1 MGKPWTLDHGSSSHL
16 GVFIF
21 SSSLSP
27 DPYLFPALPLYT
39 SSCYTSKNCW
49 ARLASLQV
57 SGLLVGKPLVSVWM
71 KVCGFFSS
79 LWIHW
84 RFMINLRFFT
94 FIPEAEDWQV
104 TECLGLTVA
113 QNPSQL
119 SSKVSSFKDQLS
131 PAKDWLSGAGC
142 TLSSRYIR
150 LSAKD
155 LQPWP
160 HIIGWSWRRDD
171 FLNSQDLL
179 VRNLGCVISRAWFL
193 SPDDNQV
200 CIAERRRRV
209 SLGARP
215 SCGVLTLCWVRL
227 WENKVFT

>member
-84 RFMINLRFFT
+84 RFMINLRFFHLYSRGWGLASDWVLGAYSG
-94 FIPEAEDWQV
+94 PESFPTLFKSQFFQRPAF
-104 TECLGLTVA
+104 
-113 QNPSQL
+113 PSQGL
-119 SSKVSSFKDQLS
+119 AQ
-131 PAKDWLSGAGC
+131 
-142 TLSSRYIR
+142 
-150 LSAKD
+150 
-155 LQPWP
+155 
-160 HIIGWSWRRDD
+160 WSW
-171 FLNSQDLL
+171 LYTQQ
-179 VRNLGCVISRAWFL
+179 
-193 SPDDNQV
+193 QV
-200 CIAERRRRV
+200 HQVVC
-209 SLGARP
+209 
-215 SCGVLTLCWVRL
+215 
-227 WENKVFT
+227 